1 MTDPKKELSVSPD
14 FNSKLKKNIKR
25 NLLYKN
31 ILTITLLG
39 ILKSAMIILD
49 TVFSVFSIKGDKTK
63 QFEDQ

>member
-1 MTDPKKELSVSPD
+1 MDDTKKELNLSSD
-14 FNSKLKKNIKR
+14 FNSKLKKSIKR

-39 ILKSAMIILD
+39 ILKSAMIMLD
-49 TVFSVFSIKGDKTK
+49 TVFSVFSVKDKKTK

>member
-1 MTDPKKELSVSPD
+1 MTDPKREFNLSSD
-14 FNSKLKKNIKR
+14 FNSKLKKSIKR

-39 ILKSAMIILD
+39 ILKSAMIMLD
-49 TVFSVFSIKGDKTK
+49 TAFSVFSVNRDKTK

>member
-1 MTDPKKELSVSPD
+1 MDDTKKELNLSSN
-14 FNSKLKKNIKR
+14 FNSKLKKSIKR

-49 TVFSVFSIKGDKTK
+49 TVSSVFSIKGDKTK

>member
-1 MTDPKKELSVSPD
+1 MDDTKKELNLSSD
-14 FNSKLKKNIKR
+14 FNSKLKKSIKR

-49 TVFSVFSIKGDKTK
+49 TVSSVFSIKGDKTK